1 MLLLLMVTTG
11 CQPGNEQADSVSDV
25 SRVDTQLLLNNAVLE
40 QSNRDENTVWKIKA
54 DNITYSEDNRV
65 ATLTK
70 VVGNLWQNDSV
81 ILKIRAEAGEVKDNG
96 NIIVLNGNVIA
107 SDPRNGSTINSEVVE
122 WRPQE
127 NLLLIPQQLTGTNA
141 NLQVVADS
149 GQYRTDFEK
158 LELEKNVVAT
168 SEKPALQLTSDRL
181 EWDLKQQQVI
191 SPGAVKL
198 VHYNQNQTI
207 TDKLISDRAE
217 LNLATNQA
225 TLNKNIELISLDP
238 PLQVATDSLTW
249 NYLTRIGKSDRPIQI
264 LDRQRQ
270 ISLTGNRGDVN
281 LSQRLATLQDGVKG
295 INQLESAEIF
305 ARQMTWKMDTKEV
318 EAKGNVIYEQI
329 DPQARLTGEKAI
341 GALGSSNIVVTSDGK
356 QQVTTVIEN

>member
-1 MLLLLMVTTG
+1 MLLLLMVATG
-11 CQPGNEQADSVSDV
+11 CQPGNDQADSVSDV

-122 WRPQE
+122 WRPQK

-149 GQYRTDFEK
+149 GQYRTNFEK

-225 TLNKNIELISLDP
+225 TLTKNIELISLDP

-249 NYLTRIGKSDRPIQI
+249 NYLARVGKSDRPIQI

-270 ISLTGNRGDVN
+270 ISLTGNRGEVN

-295 INQLESAEIF
+295 INQPESAEIF

-341 GALGSSNIVVTSDGK
+341 GALG
-356 QQVTTVIEN
+356 